1 MAKTTM
7 GRLLEVAG
15 HVMSLDRKGKLHIAE
30 MLARDLKDGKP
41 ERKPATK
48 KGVSGGEGT
57 G

>member
-30 MLARDLKDGKP
+30 MLARELKEARP
-41 ERKPATK
+41 ERKPTTK
-48 KGVSGGEGT
+48 KGTPLLEVSA
-57 G
+57 